1 MDPAIIARQNG
12 GEISDGKPKIPEG
25 FVFDPTKYEQDT
37 GNLAVYVCGFDD
49 VRVLPY
55 KVQALGDEDVRIQMK
70 AIGICGSDTHYL
82 KHLRNS
88 RVALKEPMVL
98 GHESAGV
105 IIETGKLVKNLVVG
119 DRVALEPGIPCYRC
133 SFCKQGSNNLCR
145 EVKFFGSPPVHGSL
159 AQQVVHPASLCHKL
173 PDKVS
178 LEEGAMCEPLSV
190 GVHACRR
197 ASIQAGAHV
206 LILGAG
212 PIGLLTMLVA
222 RAFGAVR
229 VVVTDIDEKRLS
241 AAKEFGADSTVLV
254 SSDMNELNEEAQAMQ
269 IAMEALIDVTFD
281 CVGTTKTM
289 TTALNITRSGGKVC
303 LVGMLHDKMTLPLTA
318 AAAREVDV
326 LGIFRHR
333 NTYKLCIDL
342 LQSKRIDIQK
352 LITHRFGFSQ
362 DEVIKGFKVSAA
374 GRSAI
379 KVMFSL

>member
-1 MDPAIIARQNG
+1 MDTAIISLHKG
-12 GEISDGKPKIPEG
+12 GEISDGKPRIPEG
-25 FVFDPTKYEQDT
+25 FVFDPTKFEQDT

-49 VRVLPY
+49 IRVLPY
-55 KVQALGDEDVRIQMK
+55 TVQALGDEDVRIQMR
-70 AIGICGSDTHYL
+70 AVGICGSDIHYL

-119 DRVALEPGIPCYRC
+119 DCVALEPGIPCYCC
-133 SFCKQGSNNLCR
+133 SLCKQGRTNLCR
-145 EVKFFGSPPVHGSL
+145 KVKFFGSPPVHGSL
-159 AQQVVHPASLCHKL
+159 SQQVVHPASLCHKL

-190 GVHACRR
+190 GVYACRR
-197 ASIQAGAHV
+197 SSIQAGTHI

-212 PIGLLTMLVA
+212 PVGLLSMLAA
-222 RAFGAVR
+222 RTFGAVR

-241 AAKEFGADSTVLV
+241 TAKELGADSTILV
-254 SSDMNELNEEAQAMQ
+254 SSDMNDLNEEVQELQ
-269 IAMEALIDVTFD
+269 IAMEGPIDVTFE

-289 TTALNITRSGGKVC
+289 TTALNATRSGGKVC

-326 LGIFRHR
+326 LGVFRHR
-333 NTYKLCIDL
+333 NTYKLCLDL
-342 LQSKRIDIQK
+342 LQSKKIDIQK

-362 DEVIKGFKVSAA
+362 DEVIEGFKVSAA
-374 GRSAI
+374 GGSAI
-379 KVMFSL
+379 KVMFNL

>member
-1 MDPAIIARQNG
+1 MDRAVIARENE
-12 GEISDGKPKIPEG
+12 GEILDGKPKIPEG
-25 FVFDPTKYEQDT
+25 FVFDPTRFEQDT

-49 VRVLPY
+49 VRVLPH
-55 KVQALGDEDVRIQMK
+55 KALALGEEDVKIQMK
-70 AIGICGSDTHYL
+70 AVGICGSDIHYL
-82 KHLRNS
+82 KHLRNA

-105 IIETGKLVKNLVVG
+105 IIQTGKLVKNLVVG

-133 SFCKQGSNNLCR
+133 SFCKHGSNNLCR

-197 ASIQAGAHV
+197 AGIQAGTHV
-206 LILGAG
+206 LILGTG
-212 PIGLLTMLVA
+212 PIGLVTMLVA
-222 RAFGAVR
+222 RVFGAVR

-241 AAKEFGADSTVLV
+241 TAKELGADSTILV
-254 SSDMNELNEEAQAMQ
+254 SSDMNDLNDEVQAMQ
-269 IAMEALIDVTFD
+269 IAMEAPIDVTFD

-289 TTALNITRSGGKVC
+289 TTALNTTRSGGKVC
-303 LVGMLHDKMTLPLTA
+303 LVGMHDDKMTLPLTA

-333 NTYKLCIDL
+333 NTYKLCIEL
-342 LQSKRIDIQK
+342 LQSKKIDIQK

-362 DEVIKGFKVSAA
+362 DEVIKGFKANAA
-374 GRSAI
+374 GGNVI
-379 KVMFSL
+379 KVMFNL